1 MKSRKRIIAAILLKE
16 FQDIKKNINLLVM
29 YFLPVFFTLIF
40 TYFIPDMPS
49 GFALNFGLLFLVVM
63 MGMYVPSMLIAEE
76 KEKKT
81 LEVLLLSP
89 AGAEE
94 VLIGKGL
101 LTYISILAVTLLLVL
116 IVGLEGQSLL
126 VIFFSTAL
134 IAIFSIFIGMMVGL
148 LSPNQ
153 RSTGTIGL
161 PIYMLL
167 LLVPQLAAMSGEGVM
182 NVLAA
187 LLPTTYYFQIQE
199 RAFAQTLQLGD
210 IVLELSII
218 AFSIFVSFIALVFL
232 YRKKGI

>member
-1 MKSRKRIIAAILLKE
+1 MRSRMRIIAAILLKE

-40 TYFIPDMPS
+40 SYFIPEMPS

-63 MGMYVPSMLIAEE
+63 IGMYVPSMLIAEE

-101 LTYISILAVTLLLVL
+101 LTYISILVVTVLLAL

-126 VIFFSTAL
+126 IIFISTAL

-167 LLVPQLAAMSGEGVM
+167 LLVPQLATMSGEGVM
-182 NVLAA
+182 SFLAA
-187 LLPTTYYFQIQE
+187 LLPTTYYFHIQE
-199 RAFAQTLQLGD
+199 RAMAQSLLFGD
-210 IVLELSII
+210 IVLELSVIVI
-218 AFSIFVSFIALVFL
+218 SIFLSFLALVFL